1 MHELSICLA
10 LVGELETLARRH
22 DARIRRVSIT
32 IGPLA
37 GVEPDLVAQ
46 AYPLACAGTPAEA
59 SELHIERGRVRIRCR
74 SCGLESNAAV
84 NRLLCDACGNWQTEL
99 LSGDELILNQVELE
113 TEAQAADEPGTA
125 AYSGGLHV

>member
-1 MHELSICLA
+1 MHELSVCLA
-10 LVGELETLARRH
+10 LVAELEALARRH

-59 SELHIERGRVRIRCR
+59 SELHIERSSVRIRCR
-74 SCGLESNAAV
+74 GCGRESIAAANRLSCG
-84 NRLLCDACGNWQTEL
+84 ACGDWQTEL
-99 LSGDELILNQVELE
+99 LSGDELILSQVELD
-113 TEAQAADEPGTA
+113 TTAKAGDEPAMA
-125 AYSGGLHV
+125 AISGAIHV